1 MNEISRRSA
10 LALGATIVAVP
21 MVGVTTPA
29 AAQKYGPTDGTEL
42 FPGVRVVT
50 LGTRD
55 TQIPGYKTVF
65 MEDVVFQPKGAVP
78 LGDVMMD
85 DMVCTV
91 TEGELAIKAGELDF
105 TAKEGDVW
113 SCVKGSTRE
122 SAANNGTVPAV
133 MRVINLR
140 AA

>member
-1 MNEISRRSA
+1 MNEFSRRSA
-10 LALGATIVAVP
+10 LTLGITVVAAPVVGSATA
-21 MVGVTTPA
+21 A
-29 AAQKYGPTDGTEL
+29 AAQKYSPTDGTEL
-42 FPGVRVVT
+42 FPGGSACD
-50 LGTRD
+50 LGSRD
-55 TQIPGYKTVF
+55 SQIPADKTVF
-65 MEDVVFQPKGAVP
+65 MEDIVFQPKGTLP

-91 TEGELAIKAGELDF
+91 TEGQLQIKAGEQDF

-113 SCVKGSTRE
+113 SCAKNSTRE
-122 SAANNGTVPAV
+122 SATNNGTVAAV

>member
-1 MNEISRRSA
+1 MKEINRRSA
-10 LALGATIVAVP
+10 LALGATVVAAPLVAWA
-21 MVGVTTPA
+21 TPA
-29 AAQKYGPTDGTEL
+29 AAQKSGPTDGTEI
-42 FPGVRVVT
+42 FPGVRLVT

-55 TQIPGYKTVF
+55 ARIKGYKTVF

-78 LGDVMMD
+78 LGDVMAD

-91 TEGELAIKAGELDF
+91 TEGELQVVAGDMEF

-113 SCVKGSTRE
+113 SCGKGSTKE
-122 SAANNGTVPAV
+122 SATNNGTVVAV
-133 MRVINLR
+133 MRVINLK

>member
-1 MNEISRRSA
+1 MKEINRRSA
-10 LALGATIVAVP
+10 LALGATVVAAPLVAWA
-21 MVGVTTPA
+21 TPA
-29 AAQKYGPTDGTEL
+29 AAQKYGPTDGTEI
-42 FPGVRVVT
+42 FPGVRLVT

-55 TQIPGYKTVF
+55 ARIKGYKTVF

-78 LGDVMMD
+78 LGDVMAD

-91 TEGELAIKAGELDF
+91 TEGELQVVAGDMEF

-113 SCVKGSTRE
+113 SCGKGSTKE
-122 SAANNGTVPAV
+122 SATNNGTVVAV
-133 MRVINLR
+133 MRVINLK

>member
-1 MNEISRRSA
+1 MKEVSRRSA
-10 LALGATIVAVP
+10 LALGATVVAAP
-21 MVGVTTPA
+21 MVAWATPA
-29 AAQKYGPTDGTEL
+29 TAQKYSATDGTEI
-42 FPGVRVVT
+42 FPGVRLVT

-55 TQIPGYKTVF
+55 SMIPGYKSVF
-65 MEDVVFQPKGAVP
+65 MQDVVFQPKGTIP
-78 LGDVMMD
+78 LGDVMAD

-91 TEGELAIKAGELDF
+91 TEGELQITAGDMDF

-122 SAANNGTVPAV
+122 SAANNGTVVAV
-133 MRVINLR
+133 MRVINLS